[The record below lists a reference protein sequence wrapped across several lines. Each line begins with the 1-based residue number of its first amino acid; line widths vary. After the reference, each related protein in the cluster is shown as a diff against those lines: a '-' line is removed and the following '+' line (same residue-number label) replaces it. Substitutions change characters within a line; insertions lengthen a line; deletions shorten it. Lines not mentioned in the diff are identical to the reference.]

1 MLALPSSPP
10 LYSLRKATLEFIP
23 LGNSRYRL
31 ASLCRLRPEYEVDGA
46 RSHPDAR
53 RPAHVLR
60 RDGADTGQLA
70 ACLYPVLHHH
80 RHRYGQV
87 GDTED
92 PFRRSDDSG
101 FLGRAALFRHRLPDF
116 AADRGSLRGRRT
128 AYLDWGA

>member
-46 RSHPDAR
+46 RSNPDAR
-53 RPAHVLR
+53 RPANVLW

-70 ACLYPVLHHH
+70 VGLYSLLYPRRH
-80 RHRYGQV
+80 RHGQV

-92 PFRRSDDSG
+92 PLRRSDDSG
-101 FLGRAALFRHRLPDF
+101 FLGRAALFC
-116 AADRGSLRGRRT
+116 
-128 AYLDWGA
+128 